1 MNLESGVTIS
11 SVKGHQ
17 ISAIEISGNDVVIN
31 DLCTL
36 ISSKQLN
43 LISEIQIHD
52 ATLKSFKKQQLQNC
66 DTANAKDE
74 GKITKVCT
82 ICFQTNISVGM
93 PSFNLNIL
101 CTKNIIYVK
110 EFKFRFRFT
119 ILPSK

>member
-52 ATLKSFKKQQLQNC
+52 TTLKSFKKQQLQNC

-82 ICFQTNISVGM
+82 ICFQTNISVGI
-93 PSFNLNIL
+93 SNLNIL

-119 ILPSK
+119 IPPSK